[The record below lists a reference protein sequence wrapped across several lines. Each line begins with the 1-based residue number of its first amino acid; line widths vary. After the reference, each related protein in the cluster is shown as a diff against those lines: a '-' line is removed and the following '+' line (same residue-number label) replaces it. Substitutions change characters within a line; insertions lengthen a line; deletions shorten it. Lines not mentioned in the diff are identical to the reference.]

1 MSSKLLLTGDY
12 PLIASPTLA
21 QAYGMAA
28 ATFLQKLH
36 YCLQSTDAKPHK
48 GKKYWFHTYTQWVD
62 TLGIF
67 SISTIKRIVTKL
79 KDEGILIVKKL
90 SQSKWLQTNYYT
102 INYKKLTQL
111 FTPQLDHQDQDQ
123 PSQKPKIDLKVAAE
137 ALPRPVV
144 NHPKHSAKG
153 TEKPLNSIIPEDIIP
168 HLPQHVF
175 STYKALLNVKVD
187 LAYDDPRIN
196 QWSKHITHITR
207 YIAAYRESLGGI
219 EKSRWHTP
227 EQLKLDRFS

>member
-36 YCLQSTDAKPHK
+36 YCLQNSDAKTHQ
-48 GKKYWFHTYTQWVD
+48 GKKYWFHTFEDWVK
-62 TLGIF
+62 TLGYY

-102 INYKKLTQL
+102 IDYKKLTQL
-111 FTPQLDHQDQDQ
+111 FTPQCEEQTPAQ
-123 PSQKPKIDLKVAAE
+123 PQKQLTI
-137 ALPRPVV
+137 
-144 NHPKHSAKG
+144 AKEKKPQPTQQPQQTSKLNG
-153 TEKPLNSIIPEDIIP
+153 TSKPLNPIISASQAHTIP
-168 HLPQHVF
+168 TQIRPLYQ
-175 STYKALLNVKVD
+175 ALLQLKVD
-187 LAYDDPRIN
+187 IHHHDTRMM
-196 QWSKHITHITR
+196 QWYKYQQHIIQHISATKE
-207 YIAAYRESLGGI
+207 IAGGI
-219 EKSRWHTP
+219 ERYQWHTP
-227 EQLKLDRFS
+227 EQLGLDRFTI